1 MDISGN
7 LFIQNEETLYSSL
20 FSQPL
25 PCDFTVNLEKKEN
38 LSTNFPSPR
47 FHWLLFESNFHF
59 YPHLTRLKNIYVLLD
74 KMRMKRNEI
83 QSSGK
88 QLPHENDL

>member
-25 PCDFTVNLEKKEN
+25 PFDFTVNLEKKEN

-47 FHWLLFESNFHF
+47 FH
-59 YPHLTRLKNIYVLLD
+59 
-74 KMRMKRNEI
+74 
-83 QSSGK
+83 
-88 QLPHENDL
+88 